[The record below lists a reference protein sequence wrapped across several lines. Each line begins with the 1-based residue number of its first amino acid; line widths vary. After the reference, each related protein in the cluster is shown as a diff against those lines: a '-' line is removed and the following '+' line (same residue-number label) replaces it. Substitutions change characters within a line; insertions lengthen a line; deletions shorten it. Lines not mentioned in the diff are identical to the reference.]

1 MYFTPFRQAIPPYSY
16 IKYMSYYLPPLMDT
30 MTDDLIPSWTPWPH
44 ASVFLQ
50 VRATIFLV
58 NNNGYT
64 IEVQIHDGPYNDIK
78 CWDYAGL
85 MNCFNASEVG
95 HRLDVLL

>member
-1 MYFTPFRQAIPPYSY
+1 MYNACP
-16 IKYMSYYLPPLMDT
+16 LPP
-30 MTDDLIPSWTPWPH
+30 
-44 ASVFLQ
+44 Q

-85 MNCFNASEVG
+85 MHCFNAGEVG
-95 HRLDVLL
+95 HRFYVFPFVLSI